1 MNSTAI
7 LMWGMIFGS
16 IGFGFVLYG
25 KKRQAVVPLLTGIT
39 LCLVPYFITNLY
51 VLVGA
56 GIVLIAIPYFI
67 KV

>member
-1 MNSTAI
+1 M
-7 LMWGMIFGS
+7 LMWGMIFGA

-25 KKRQAVVPLLTGIT
+25 KKQRAAVPLLTGIT

-51 VLVGA
+51 VLVGV

>member
-1 MNSTAI
+1 
-7 LMWGMIFGS
+7 MWGMIFGS

-25 KKRQAVVPLLTGIT
+25 KKRRAVVPLLTGIT
-39 LCLVPYFITNLY
+39 LCLVPYFIPNLY